1 MKRTFGL
8 VLVLFVLLI
17 IPLQGIAF
25 MSTEDVDENFGFP
38 RDLEGYGDEATDSY
52 FEVIKNRLVQEPFN
66 AIATIIFFLAIT
78 HTMLVSLINKK
89 AHQLEHNYE
98 ILKRQGLRDKN
109 SSSMRAS
116 LLHLLGEVETVFGIW
131 AIALAG
137 AIIFYYNWG
146 TFVSYVNGLHY
157 TEPLF
162 VIVIMT
168 IAASRPILKFFEIIM
183 WRIVRI
189 FGSSLEA
196 WWVSIL
202 ILAPLLGSFV
212 TEPAAMTIAAF
223 MLADKFYRLNP
234 STKFKYGT
242 LALLFVN
249 VSIGGVLTNFAAP
262 PILMVAQPWGWDI
275 PYMMLTFGW
284 KAILAMILST
294 TVYYFVF
301 RDEFVA
307 LKKPYE
313 NYLFK
318 KHVQK
323 RFISQSE
330 LEDSFEQLERM
341 VDRRVGYSKELDA
354 YSFILKENI
363 KELATQK
370 LTEEE
375 RQKYDIDNAIE
386 EKFEG
391 IKLEEMQRTLPV
403 LLPDDIRPAYINPNW
418 DQRDEKVP
426 VWIICVHIAFLVW
439 TVLNAH
445 EPVLFLSG
453 FLFFLGFYQVT
464 AFYQNKLDLKPA
476 LLVAF
481 FLSGLMLHG
490 SLQGWW
496 IAPLLGSLP
505 ELGLNAVGIILTA
518 FNDNASIT
526 YLSTLVTDLPE
537 HLKYAIVSGAIT
549 GGGLTIIANAPNP
562 VGQSILKRFFNDN
575 ISPTQLLK
583 FAIVPTLI
591 TACVFFFFR

>member
-1 MKRTFGL
+1 MKQTLGKCFM
-8 VLVLFVLLI
+8 LLI
-17 IPLQGIAF
+17 ILLIAFHGVAF
-25 MSTEDVDENFGFP
+25 MSAAISDESIKFP
-38 RDLEGYGDEATDSY
+38 RDLEGYGDESTDSY
-52 FEVIKNRLVQEPFN
+52 FDVIKNRLIQEPFN
-66 AIATIIFFLAIT
+66 AVATLIFFLAIA
-78 HTMLVSLINKK
+78 HTMLVGLINKK
-89 AHQLEHNYE
+89 AHEFEHKYE
-98 ILKRQGLRDKN
+98 ILKKQGLKDRN
-109 SSSMRAS
+109 SSSMRGS
-116 LLHLLGEVETVFGIW
+116 LFHLLGEVETVFGIW
-131 AIALAG
+131 AIALAA
-137 AIIFYYNWG
+137 AIVFYYDWP

-168 IAASRPILKFFEIIM
+168 ISASRPILKGFEIFM
-183 WRIVRI
+183 WRIVRL

-196 WWVSIL
+196 WWISIL

-223 MLADKFYRLNP
+223 ILADKFYRLNP
-234 STKFKYGT
+234 SSKFKYGT

-249 VSIGGVLTNFAAP
+249 ISIGGVLTNFAAP

-275 PYMMLTFGW
+275 PYMMLNFGW
-284 KAILAMILST
+284 KAILAIVLST
-294 TVYYFVF
+294 TVYYFIF
-301 RDEFVA
+301 RDEFLT
-307 LKKPYE
+307 LKKPYAD
-313 NYLFK
+313 YLFK

-341 VDRRVGYSKELDA
+341 IDRRVGYTKELDA

-363 KELATQK
+363 KDLANQK

-391 IKLEEMQRTLPV
+391 IKREEMQRTLPV
-403 LLPDDIRPAYINPNW
+403 LLPDDIRPPYINPNW

-426 VWIICVHIAFLVW
+426 LWIISVHILFLVW
-439 TVLNAH
+439 TVFNAH

-505 ELGLNAVGIILTA
+505 ELSLNAVGIVLTA

-526 YLSTLVTDLPE
+526 YLSTLVSDLPE

-562 VGQSILKRFFNDN
+562 VGQSILKRFLMTTSHLRN
-575 ISPTQLLK
+575 
-583 FAIVPTLI
+583 
-591 TACVFFFFR
+591 C

>member
-1 MKRTFGL
+1 MKQTLGRFL
-8 VLVLFVLLI
+8 MLFI
-17 IPLQGIAF
+17 IILIAF
-25 MSTEDVDENFGFP
+25 HGVAFMTSAVSDESIDFP
-38 RDLEGYGDEATDSY
+38 RDLEGYGDEASGSY
-52 FEVIKNRLVQEPFN
+52 FDLIQNRLIQEPFN
-66 AIATIIFFLAIT
+66 GVATLIFFLAIT
-78 HTMLVSLINKK
+78 HTMLVGLINKK
-89 AHQLEHNYE
+89 AHQFEHNYE
-98 ILKRQGLRDKN
+98 ILKKQGLKDKN
-109 SSSMRAS
+109 SSSMRGS

-137 AIIFYYNWG
+137 AIIFYYDWP

-168 IAASRPILKFFEIIM
+168 IAASRPILKFFELIL
-183 WRIVRI
+183 WRIVRLL
-189 FGSSLEA
+189 GSTLEA
-196 WWVSIL
+196 WWISIL

-223 MLADKFYRLNP
+223 LLADKFYRLNP
-234 STKFKYGT
+234 SSKFKYGT

-275 PYMMLTFGW
+275 PYMMFTFGW
-284 KAILAMILST
+284 KAILAMVLST
-294 TVYYFVF
+294 TVYYFIF
-301 RDEFVA
+301 RDEFLT

-313 NYLFK
+313 DYLFK
-318 KHVQK
+318 KYVQK

-341 VDRRVGYSKELDA
+341 VDRRVGYTKELDA

-363 KELATQK
+363 KELANQK
-370 LTEEE
+370 LTEDE
-375 RQKYDIDNAIE
+375 RLKYDIDNAIE

-391 IKLEEMQRTLPV
+391 IKREEMQRTLPV

-418 DQRDEKVP
+418 DQRDQKVP
-426 VWIICVHIAFLVW
+426 LWIIAVHILFLVW
-439 TVLNAH
+439 TVFNAH

-464 AFYQNKLDLKPA
+464 SFFQNKLDLKPA

-505 ELGLNAVGIILTA
+505 ELALNGVGIVLTA
-518 FNDNASIT
+518 FNDNASLT
-526 YLSTLVTDLPE
+526 YLSTLVSDLPE

-549 GGGLTIIANAPNP
+549 GGGLTVIANAPNP

-583 FAIVPTLI
+583 FALLPTLI
-591 TACVFFFFR
+591 TACVFYFFR

>member
-1 MKRTFGL
+1 MKRNLGM
-8 VLVLFVLLI
+8 VLTLLI
-17 IPLQGIAF
+17 LLMLSIHGVAF
-25 MSTEDVDENFGFP
+25 MSVDHADESINFP
-38 RDLEGYGDEATDSY
+38 RDLEAYGDESTDSY
-52 FEVIKNRLVQEPFN
+52 FEVIKNRLIQEPFN
-66 AIATIIFFLAIT
+66 AVATLIFFLAIV

-89 AHQLEHNYE
+89 AHQFEHNYE
-98 ILKRQGLRDKN
+98 ILKKQGLKDKN
-109 SSSMRAS
+109 SSSMRGS
-116 LLHLLGEVETVFGIW
+116 LFHLLGEVETVFGIW

-137 AIIFYYNWG
+137 AIIFYYDWA

-168 IAASRPILKFFEIIM
+168 IAASRPILKFFELIM
-183 WRIVRI
+183 WRIVRL
-189 FGSSLEA
+189 FGSTLEA
-196 WWVSIL
+196 WWISIL

-234 STKFKYGT
+234 SAKFKYGT

-262 PILMVAQPWGWDI
+262 PILMVANPWGWDI
-275 PYMMLTFGW
+275 PFMMRTFGW
-284 KAILAMILST
+284 KAILAMVLST

-318 KHVQK
+318 KHIQK

-341 VDRRVGYSKELDA
+341 VDQRVGYTKELDA

-363 KELATQK
+363 KELASQK

-375 RQKYDIDNAIE
+375 RQMYDIDNAIE

-391 IKLEEMQRTLPV
+391 IKQEEMQRTLPV

-426 VWIICVHIAFLVW
+426 VWIICVHIIFLVW
-439 TVLNAH
+439 TVFNAH

-505 ELGLNAVGIILTA
+505 ELALNAVGIVLTA

-537 HLKYAIVSGAIT
+537 HLKYAVVSGAIT

-583 FAIVPTLI
+583 FALIPTLI
-591 TACVFFFFR
+591 TACVFYIFR